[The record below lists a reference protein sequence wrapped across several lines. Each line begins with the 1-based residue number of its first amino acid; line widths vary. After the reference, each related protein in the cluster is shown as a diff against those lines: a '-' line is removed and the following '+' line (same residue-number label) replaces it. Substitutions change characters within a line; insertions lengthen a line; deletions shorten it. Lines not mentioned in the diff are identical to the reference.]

1 MERIVRVWNPLG
13 NFMYVHTTESTH
25 KSKGSH
31 LPFRPGGVPALAWN
45 HARTPGTPPVEP
57 RRASEE
63 KAKEQEREKEKEK
76 EKEREKEKE
85 TEKEKEK
92 EMTKKSETPD
102 EQQHPK
108 GSSDPLHAQITI
120 KHPEDE
126 EEHPKSSQSPH
137 AATSSPLVP
146 PPKDAGS
153 RIGQQRTTKKASKK
167 KRIPKPTAREAVIIP
182 LPVGSHL
189 SLYNSNFGVRPV
201 PMQDSN
207 KVKRLLQM
215 LKGDA

>member
-1 MERIVRVWNPLG
+1 
-13 NFMYVHTTESTH
+13 
-25 KSKGSH
+25 
-31 LPFRPGGVPALAWN
+31 
-45 HARTPGTPPVEP
+45 
-57 RRASEE
+57 
-63 KAKEQEREKEKEK
+63 
-76 EKEREKEKE
+76 
-85 TEKEKEK
+85 
-92 EMTKKSETPD
+92 MTKEVEMKKGETPD
-102 EQQHPK
+102 EQHPK
-108 GSSDPLHAQITI
+108 GSDPLHAQITI

-126 EEHPKSSQSPH
+126 EAHPKSSLSPH
-137 AATSSPLVP
+137 VATSSPLVP
-146 PPKDAGS
+146 PPKDAAS
-153 RIGQQRTTKKASKK
+153 RIGQQRATKTASKK